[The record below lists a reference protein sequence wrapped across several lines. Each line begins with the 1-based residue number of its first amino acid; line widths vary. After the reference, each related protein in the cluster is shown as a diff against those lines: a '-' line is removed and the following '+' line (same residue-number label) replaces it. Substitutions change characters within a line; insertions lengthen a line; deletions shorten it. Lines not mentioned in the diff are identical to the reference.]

1 MTKSDKIFE
10 VTPTIGDRAAIGG
23 GIVVVAVAERR
34 VPGLME
40 AVENTIAQSL
50 QGSSGILA
58 PVQNQRRLSAEATED
73 VTAVEMQLTPQA
85 LTVLQLMGKDD
96 RDNAL
101 QALQTALMALD
112 ADIAVLPL
120 ANRRKN
126 LLISDMD
133 STIIGQECL
142 DEIAA
147 FAGLKEQV
155 SAITERAMAGELD
168 FEAALT
174 ERVGMLKGLDLGA
187 LQQAYEERITL
198 NPGAR
203 TLVATMKAHGAKT
216 VLVSGGFTFFTE
228 RVAEDAGFEDHRGN
242 TLIDDGASLTGDVGR
257 PILGREAK
265 LEALDVFA
273 ARQGLSRA
281 DALAL
286 GDGAN
291 DLAMITA
298 SGLGIAYR
306 AKPIVASEAHASID
320 STDLRTALF
329 FQGYHEDEFV
339 TA

>member
-1 MTKSDKIFE
+1 MTKADNNHEDAIAVVA
-10 VTPTIGDRAAIGG
+10 VTAGKAPALRDELRAAIASVDLLPAS
-23 GIVVVAVAERR
+23 IER
-34 VPGLME
+34 V
-40 AVENTIAQSL
+40 
-50 QGSSGILA
+50 
-58 PVQNQRRLSAEATED
+58 LSASDD
-73 VTAVEMQLTPQA
+73 VTAIELQIMDTRADKVARLRAA
-85 LTVLQLMGKDD
+85 LVAV
-96 RDNAL
+96 NA
-101 QALQTALMALD
+101 D
-112 ADIAVLPL
+112 VAVLPL
-120 ANRRKN
+120 ASRRKR

-168 FEAALT
+168 FDSALT
-174 ERVGMLKGLDLGA
+174 ERVGMLTGLDLSA
-187 LQQAYEERITL
+187 LQQAYEERISL

-228 RVAEDAGFEDHRGN
+228 RVAEAAGFEDPRGN
-242 TLIDDGASLTGDVGR
+242 TLIDDGAKLTGDVGR

-265 LEALDVFA
+265 LHALDEFA
-273 ARQGLSRA
+273 ARQGLGRA
-281 DALAL
+281 DALAM

-291 DLAMITA
+291 DLAMIKA

-306 AKPIVASEAHASID
+306 AKPIVASEAHAAID

-329 FQGYHEDEFV
+329 FQGYHQDEFV
-339 TA
+339 EG

>member
-1 MTKSDKIFE
+1 MTKSDKNH
-10 VTPTIGDRAAIGG
+10 GDAIA
-23 GIVVVAVAERR
+23 IVAVSKGKIENLGDQVRSA
-34 VPGLME
+34 
-40 AVENTIAQSL
+40 AVL
-50 QGSSGILA
+50 
-58 PVQNQRRLSAEATED
+58 VSAEQFGTERVLSNSD
-73 VTAVEMQLTPQA
+73 DITAVEIPILGGIKTPIET
-85 LTVLQLMGKDD
+85 LERLLSK
-96 RDNAL
+96 
-101 QALQTALMALD
+101 LD

-120 ANRRKN
+120 ANRRKR

-228 RVAEDAGFEDHRGN
+228 RVADDAGFEDHRGN

-257 PILGREAK
+257 PILGRAAK
-265 LEALDVFA
+265 LEALDEFA
-273 ARQGLSRA
+273 ARQGLARS

>member
-1 MTKSDKIFE
+1 MTKADNNHEDAIAVVA
-10 VTPTIGDRAAIGG
+10 VTAGKAPALRDELRAAIASGDLLPAS
-23 GIVVVAVAERR
+23 IER
-34 VPGLME
+34 V
-40 AVENTIAQSL
+40 
-50 QGSSGILA
+50 
-58 PVQNQRRLSAEATED
+58 LSASDD
-73 VTAVEMQLTPQA
+73 VTAIELQIMDTRADKVARLRAA
-85 LTVLQLMGKDD
+85 LAAV
-96 RDNAL
+96 NA
-101 QALQTALMALD
+101 D
-112 ADIAVLPL
+112 VAVLPL
-120 ANRRKN
+120 ASRRKR

-168 FEAALT
+168 FDSALT
-174 ERVGMLKGLDLGA
+174 ERVGMLSGLDLSA
-187 LQQAYEERITL
+187 LQQAYEERISL

-228 RVAEDAGFEDHRGN
+228 RVAEAAGFEDHRGN
-242 TLIDDGASLTGDVGR
+242 TLIDDGAKLTGDVGR

-265 LEALDVFA
+265 LHALDEFA
-273 ARQGLSRA
+273 ARQGLGRA
-281 DALAL
+281 DALAM

-291 DLAMITA
+291 DLAMIKA

-306 AKPIVASEAHASID
+306 AKPIVASEAHAAID

-329 FQGYHEDEFV
+329 FQGYHQDEFV
-339 TA
+339 EG

>member
-1 MTKSDKIFE
+1 MTKADNNHEDAIAVVA
-10 VTPTIGDRAAIGG
+10 VTAGKAPALRDELRAAIASVDLLPAS
-23 GIVVVAVAERR
+23 IER
-34 VPGLME
+34 V
-40 AVENTIAQSL
+40 
-50 QGSSGILA
+50 
-58 PVQNQRRLSAEATED
+58 LSASDD
-73 VTAVEMQLTPQA
+73 VTAIELQIMDTRADKVARLRAA
-85 LTVLQLMGKDD
+85 LVAV
-96 RDNAL
+96 NA
-101 QALQTALMALD
+101 D
-112 ADIAVLPL
+112 VAVLPL
-120 ANRRKN
+120 ASRRKR

-168 FEAALT
+168 FDSALT
-174 ERVGMLKGLDLGA
+174 ERVGMLSGLDLSA
-187 LQQAYEERITL
+187 LQQAYEERISL

-228 RVAEDAGFEDHRGN
+228 RVAEAAGFEDHRGN
-242 TLIDDGASLTGDVGR
+242 TLIDDGAKLTGDVGR

-265 LEALDVFA
+265 LHALDEFA
-273 ARQGLSRA
+273 ARQGLGRA
-281 DALAL
+281 DALAM

-291 DLAMITA
+291 DLAMIKA

-306 AKPIVASEAHASID
+306 AKPIVASEAHAAID

-329 FQGYHEDEFV
+329 FQGYHQDEFV
-339 TA
+339 EG

>member
-1 MTKSDKIFE
+1 MTKSDKNH
-10 VTPTIGDRAAIGG
+10 GDAIA
-23 GIVVVAVAERR
+23 IVAVSKGKIENLGDQVRSA
-34 VPGLME
+34 
-40 AVENTIAQSL
+40 AVL
-50 QGSSGILA
+50 
-58 PVQNQRRLSAEATED
+58 VSAEQFGTERVLSNSD
-73 VTAVEMQLTPQA
+73 DITAVEIPILGGIKTPIET
-85 LTVLQLMGKDD
+85 LERLLSK
-96 RDNAL
+96 
-101 QALQTALMALD
+101 LD

-120 ANRRKN
+120 ASRRKR

-257 PILGREAK
+257 PILGRAAK
-265 LEALDVFA
+265 LEALDEFA
-273 ARQGLSRA
+273 ARQGLARS

>member
-1 MTKSDKIFE
+1 MTKSDKNH
-10 VTPTIGDRAAIGG
+10 GDAIA
-23 GIVVVAVAERR
+23 IVAVSKGKIENLGDQVRSA
-34 VPGLME
+34 
-40 AVENTIAQSL
+40 AVL
-50 QGSSGILA
+50 
-58 PVQNQRRLSAEATED
+58 VSAEQFGTERVLSNSD
-73 VTAVEMQLTPQA
+73 DITAVEIPILGGIKTPIET
-85 LTVLQLMGKDD
+85 LERLLSK
-96 RDNAL
+96 
-101 QALQTALMALD
+101 LD

-120 ANRRKN
+120 ANRRKR

-257 PILGREAK
+257 PILGRAAK
-265 LEALDVFA
+265 LEALDEFA
-273 ARQGLSRA
+273 ARQGLGRS

-291 DLAMITA
+291 DLAMITV

>member
-1 MTKSDKIFE
+1 MTKADNNHEDAIAVVA
-10 VTPTIGDRAAIGG
+10 VTAGKAPALRDELRAAIVSVDLLPAS
-23 GIVVVAVAERR
+23 IER
-34 VPGLME
+34 V
-40 AVENTIAQSL
+40 
-50 QGSSGILA
+50 
-58 PVQNQRRLSAEATED
+58 LSASDD
-73 VTAVEMQLTPQA
+73 VTAIELQIMDTRADKVARLRAA
-85 LTVLQLMGKDD
+85 LAAV
-96 RDNAL
+96 NA
-101 QALQTALMALD
+101 D
-112 ADIAVLPL
+112 VAVLPL
-120 ANRRKN
+120 ASRRKR

-168 FEAALT
+168 FDSALT
-174 ERVGMLKGLDLGA
+174 ERVGMLSGLDLSA
-187 LQQAYEERITL
+187 LQQAYEERISL

-228 RVAEDAGFEDHRGN
+228 RVAEAAGFEDHRGN
-242 TLIDDGASLTGDVGR
+242 TLIDDGAKLTGDVGR

-265 LEALDVFA
+265 LHALDEFA
-273 ARQGLSRA
+273 ARQGLGRA
-281 DALAL
+281 DALAM

-291 DLAMITA
+291 DLAMIKA

-306 AKPIVASEAHASID
+306 AKPIVASEAHAAID

-329 FQGYHEDEFV
+329 FQGYHQDEFV
-339 TA
+339 EG

>member
-1 MTKSDKIFE
+1 MTKSDKNH
-10 VTPTIGDRAAIGG
+10 GDAIA
-23 GIVVVAVAERR
+23 IVAVSKGKIENLGDQVRSA
-34 VPGLME
+34 
-40 AVENTIAQSL
+40 AVL
-50 QGSSGILA
+50 
-58 PVQNQRRLSAEATED
+58 VSAEQFGTERVLSNSD
-73 VTAVEMQLTPQA
+73 DITAVEIPILGGIKTPIET
-85 LTVLQLMGKDD
+85 LERLLSK
-96 RDNAL
+96 
-101 QALQTALMALD
+101 LD

-228 RVAEDAGFEDHRGN
+228 RVADDAGFEDHRGN

-257 PILGREAK
+257 PILGRAAK
-265 LEALDVFA
+265 LEALDEFA
-273 ARQGLSRA
+273 ARQGLARS